1 MAMKKGDMRPVV
13 ERNPRTE
20 IGKLILMGY
29 GMESIA
35 PEVGLDYDTVR
46 RKAKE
51 IKERWVDDIKD
62 VELLRATL
70 HQMAANVY
78 TKCMEETADLDPK
91 NKAAF
96 YRVAVTT
103 VQAMLDI
110 SGLRQLK
117 IDVSSS
123 QFERLLKELAT
134 AKFPGGSGFVPALTA
149 SQKEAID
156 GEYKEIKSESNDSV
170 PPQDERNP
178 DGVGGME
185 ADGGTEP
192 GL

>member
-1 MAMKKGDMRPVV
+1 MRPVT
-13 ERNPRTE
+13 ERHVSTE

-46 RKAKE
+46 ARAKE
-51 IKERWVDDIKD
+51 IKERWVEEIKD
-62 VELLRATL
+62 IELLRATL

-78 TKCMEETADLDPK
+78 TRCMEETKDLDPK

-96 YRVAVTT
+96 YRVAVST

-110 SGLRQLK
+110 TGLRQLR
-117 IDVSSS
+117 IDVSST
-123 QFERLLKELAT
+123 QFERLLKELSA

-149 SQKEAID
+149 SQRQTID

-170 PPQDERNP
+170 PTQDEGHP
-178 DGVGGME
+178 DGMGSLEV
-185 ADGGTEP
+185 AVGTEQ